1 MLKFTKHLT
10 LGKNQREQSLCWFK
24 LLVQVEGVQAAQNEI
39 AALQQ
44 TAVAVE
50 EGAAILNEPLLHQ
63 KLMIL

>member
-1 MLKFTKHLT
+1 
-10 LGKNQREQSLCWFK
+10 
-24 LLVQVEGVQAAQNEI
+24 LLALVEGVQAAQNEI

-50 EGAAILNEPLLHQ
+50 EGAAILNAPLLHQ

>member
-1 MLKFTKHLT
+1 
-10 LGKNQREQSLCWFK
+10 
-24 LLVQVEGVQAAQNEI
+24 LVQVEGVQAAQNEI

-50 EGAAILNEPLLHQ
+50 EGAAILNAPLQHP